1 MPAPIVH
8 SDLEEPGSLTGPRP
22 TAYWKLDEPTGSTA
36 ADEMV
41 GHQGQVFGNREDAGG
56 SFDAVALFDGVNDYI
71 LIPSE
76 TGLMVQGGTLTAWFC
91 AFASGSGVL
100 AACGAPEDTGHFA
113 LIIHDARL
121 QVVIRGPED
130 SHVIE
135 AGAFGANEW
144 NQITVTWGTGGM
156 KAYLNGELAGFDEIA
171 GGLVDND
178 APWTFGTVD
187 LGDSGV
193 GSFFHGEMDDI
204 ALYAQPLSD
213 DEVRDLC
220 RIGVEGVMTG
230 EGPVVV
236 DSALDFSAI
245 PVADSGPENL
255 GTLDTPLDDNL
266 QSVGKML
273 DGLVGTVPETVAE
286 ETPEPLPDLSPE
298 PEPKPEPEPGPAAPE
313 PAQSPE
319 NSDQAISIG
328 EDGGVN
334 IDGGEKL
341 QW

>member
-1 MPAPIVH
+1 
-8 SDLEEPGSLTGPRP
+8 
-22 TAYWKLDEPTGSTA
+22 
-36 ADEMV
+36 
-41 GHQGQVFGNREDAGG
+41 
-56 SFDAVALFDGVNDYI
+56 
-71 LIPSE
+71 
-76 TGLMVQGGTLTAWFC
+76 
-91 AFASGSGVL
+91 
-100 AACGAPEDTGHFA
+100 
-113 LIIHDARL
+113 
-121 QVVIRGPED
+121 
-130 SHVIE
+130 
-135 AGAFGANEW
+135 
-144 NQITVTWGTGGM
+144 
-156 KAYLNGELAGFDEIA
+156 
-171 GGLVDND
+171 
-178 APWTFGTVD
+178 
-187 LGDSGV
+187 
-193 GSFFHGEMDDI
+193 
-204 ALYAQPLSD
+204 
-213 DEVRDLC
+213 
-220 RIGVEGVMTG
+220 MTG

-273 DGLVGTVPETVAE
+273 DGLVGTVPETVVE